1 MMQPSIARAFLKSLP
16 WLGLLLTLG
25 VLARQEGQ
33 LRQGMVNPGY
43 QEKPDWFKNSFLDIR
58 EDVDEARQAGRR
70 VLLYFYQDGCPYCA
84 RLLKDNLSQA
94 DIEKTLRKGF
104 DVIAINLWGDRD
116 VTGFDGREQSEKQFA
131 VGLKVMYTPTLLF
144 LDDDGRVR
152 LRINGYY
159 PPDKFRL
166 ALAHAGER
174 EKRSFR
180 EFLAVNR
187 SRNVSGAGAVASEPG
202 FMRPPFRLPA
212 ANRHADLPLA
222 VFFEEPDCPPCDEW
236 HTDVLKR
243 PEIADTLKHFDALT
257 LNLWAKTPL
266 ITPDGRRI
274 RADAWARELGIN
286 YAPSI
291 VFFDTGGRPV
301 FRTEAYLKAFHL
313 NAALNYVLS
322 GAYREQPEFQR
333 FVDDWA
339 DALRAKGVEVDLM
352 K

>member
-1 MMQPSIARAFLKSLP
+1 MMQRSATRAFLKSLP
-16 WLGLLLTLG
+16 WIGLLLALG
-25 VLARQEGQ
+25 VFARQEGELQ
-33 LRQGMVNPGY
+33 QGMVNPGY
-43 QEKPDWFKNSFLDIR
+43 EEKPEWFKNSFLDIR
-58 EDVDEARQAGRR
+58 EDIDEARQAGRR

-84 RLLKDNLSQA
+84 KLLKDNLSQA

-116 VTGFDGREQSEKQFA
+116 VTGFDGKPRSEKKFA
-131 VGLKVMYTPTLLF
+131 VDLKVMYTPTLVF
-144 LDDDGRVR
+144 LDDDGKVR

-166 ALAHAGER
+166 ALAYASER
-174 EKRSFR
+174 GTRSFR
-180 EFLAVNR
+180 AFLTA
-187 SRNVSGAGAVASEPG
+187 SRVRNNSGPVASEAG

-212 ANRHADLPLA
+212 ANRHADRPLA
-222 VFFEEPDCPPCDEW
+222 VFFEEPDCRPCEEW
-236 HTDVLKR
+236 HADVLKR
-243 PEIADTLKHFDALT
+243 PEVAATLKRFDALT

-274 RADAWARELGIN
+274 RADAWARELGIT
-286 YAPSI
+286 YAPSV
-291 VFFDTGGRPV
+291 VFFDTEGRQV

-339 DALRAKGVEVDLM
+339 DALRARGVEVELM